1 MEHQMRSNKENWQ
14 SFLLVLPSILA
25 VAVFV
30 YGFIAWSGRVS
41 MSQWKGLTPDYT
53 WRGLTNYIELFS
65 DARFAI
71 DVRNTLIFT
80 VIFVFGS
87 LVLGLIL
94 ALLLDTGLRGEGI
107 FRSIFLFPMA
117 ISYIVT
123 GVVWRWLMNPATG
136 SRTSGLNLLFDKL
149 GLDFLINQWHTTP
162 YWGIAAIALP
172 AIWQMS
178 GYCMAIYLAGL
189 RAIPDELREAARVD
203 GASEYQIL
211 SGIVLP
217 LLRPVTLSVMII
229 LGHMSLKVF
238 DLILAVAGKQLP
250 LDVPALYMW
259 QVTFD
264 GLFYGRGAAIG
275 ILLLLSVAVLII
287 PYLFYSL
294 RSEPEL

>member
-1 MEHQMRSNKENWQ
+1 MRSKKENWQ
-14 SFLLVLPSILA
+14 AFLLVLPSILA

-41 MSQWKGLTPDYT
+41 LSKWKGLTPDYT
-53 WRGLTNYIELFS
+53 WTGLSNYIELFH
-65 DARFAI
+65 DPRFAI

-80 VIFVFGS
+80 VIFVLGS
-87 LVLGLIL
+87 LVLGLLL
-94 ALLLDTGLRGEGI
+94 ALLLDTGLRGEGF
-107 FRSIFLFPMA
+107 FRSVYLFPMA

-136 SRTSGLNLLFDKL
+136 SRISGLNLLFDKL

-172 AIWQMS
+172 AVWQMS

-203 GASEYQIL
+203 GASEFQIL
-211 SGIVLP
+211 TGIVLP

-259 QVTFD
+259 QATFD

>member
-1 MEHQMRSNKENWQ
+1 MRSKREKWQ
-14 SFLLVLPSILA
+14 SFLLVLPSLLA

-41 MSQWKGLTPDYT
+41 LSQWKGLTPDYT
-53 WRGLTNYIELFS
+53 WRGLANYIELFS

-71 DVRNTLIFT
+71 DLRNTLIFT
-80 VIFVFGS
+80 VIFVSGS
-87 LVLGLIL
+87 LILGLIL
-94 ALLLDTGLRGEGI
+94 ALLLDTGLRGEGL

-117 ISYIVT
+117 LSYIVT

-136 SRTSGLNLLFDKL
+136 TRISGLNLLFDKL
-149 GLDFLINQWHTTP
+149 GLDVLINQWHTTP

-203 GASEYQIL
+203 GASEFQIL
-211 SGIVLP
+211 RGILLP
-217 LLRPVTLSVMII
+217 LLRPVTLSAMII

-238 DLILAVAGKQLP
+238 DLILAVAGKQLA
-250 LDVPALYMW
+250 LDVPALYM
-259 QVTFD
+259 
-264 GLFYGRGAAIG
+264 
-275 ILLLLSVAVLII
+275 
-287 PYLFYSL
+287 
-294 RSEPEL
+294 

>member
-1 MEHQMRSNKENWQ
+1 MVPRMRSKKENWQ
-14 SFLLVLPSILA
+14 AFLLVLPSILA

-41 MSQWKGLTPDYT
+41 LSKWKGLTPDYT
-53 WRGLTNYIELFS
+53 WTGLSNYVELFH
-65 DARFAI
+65 DPRFAI

-87 LVLGLIL
+87 LVLGLL
-94 ALLLDTGLRGEGI
+94 LSLLLDTGLRGEGI

-136 SRTSGLNLLFDKL
+136 TRISGLNLLFDKL

-172 AIWQMS
+172 AVWQMS

-203 GASEYQIL
+203 GASEFQIL
-211 SGIVLP
+211 TGIVLP

-238 DLILAVAGKQLP
+238 DLIVAVAGKQLP

-259 QVTFD
+259 QATFD